1 MVETMQQQ
9 QQQHHVS
16 PSLSFRL
23 TSYSSSETLAEI
35 AARVIEELRWDPH
48 HSISDGEE
56 SWENGDAI
64 NDIVKNKNDNHD
76 GEFDFTFVP
85 REPNTSPVSADD
97 VFCNGQIKPVYPIFG
112 RTVNDT
118 VSPINNTNKQ
128 EEPEDTKRRR
138 LPLRELM
145 FEERETSSFSSSMDE
160 SIDLEDV
167 TEGNYCVWTPQSV
180 GVKDRKKK
188 ISSTGFVSKR
198 WKLRNLVLGS
208 EGKEKGSKRS
218 NTVANHS
225 SGDFTDRA
233 LVKAV
238 KDGEQIKIKSFLP
251 YMQGLIGPFT
261 QVK

>member
-1 MVETMQQQ
+1 MQQ

-35 AARVIEELRWDPH
+35 AARVIEELRWDTH

-56 SWENGDAI
+56 PWENGDAI
-64 NDIVKNKNDNHD
+64 HDNDTNKNDNHD
-76 GEFDFTFVP
+76 DGFDFTFVP

-97 VFCNGQIKPVYPIFG
+97 VFYNGQIKPVYPIFG
-112 RTVNDT
+112 RTPNDT
-118 VSPINNTNKQ
+118 VSVINNPNQHQTA
-128 EEPEDTKRRR
+128 EDTKRRR

-145 FEERETSSFSSSMDE
+145 FEECETSSFSSSTDE

-167 TEGNYCVWTPQSV
+167 KEENYCVWTPQSV
-180 GVKDRKKK
+180 AVKDRKKK
-188 ISSTGFVSKR
+188 ISSTGYVSKR

-208 EGKEKGSKRS
+208 QSEGKEKGSKKS
-218 NTVANHS
+218 DTVANRS
-225 SGDFTDRA
+225 SGDIIDRA

>member
-1 MVETMQQQ
+1 MQ

-48 HSISDGEE
+48 HSIFDGEE
-56 SWENGDAI
+56 PWENGGSV
-64 NDIVKNKNDNHD
+64 NDNDTNKNDD
-76 GEFDFTFVP
+76 EFDFSFVP

-97 VFCNGQIKPVYPIFG
+97 IFSNGQIKPVFPIFG
-112 RTVNDT
+112 RTLNDT
-118 VSPINNTNKQ
+118 VSPINNTNQHEQGDEK
-128 EEPEDTKRRR
+128 KRRR
-138 LPLRELM
+138 IPLRKLM
-145 FEERETSSFSSSMDE
+145 LEEQETSSFSSSTDE
-160 SIDLEDV
+160 SVDLEDV

-208 EGKEKGSKRS
+208 EGKEKVSKRT
-218 NTVANHS
+218 NTVANNS
-225 SGDFTDRA
+225 SGDFSDRA

-251 YMQGLIGPFT
+251 YMHGLIGPFA